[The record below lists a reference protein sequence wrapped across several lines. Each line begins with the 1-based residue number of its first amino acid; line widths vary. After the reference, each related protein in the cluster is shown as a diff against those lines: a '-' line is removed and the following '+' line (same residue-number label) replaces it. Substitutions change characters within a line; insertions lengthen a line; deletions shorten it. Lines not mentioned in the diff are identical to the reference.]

1 MSHAISQ
8 GARRD
13 MHARSS
19 GLKARAGPRYAGD
32 RTLLWAP
39 GDRILCSGRHAYV
52 LREAL
57 RPLGASVFVRFDGR
71 GHAHSLA
78 ETEVVFGL
86 WVAALFLGITVI
98 EGSLHQAVAYIESLN
113 FNEPIFVV
121 IIMVI
126 AATVIDRRRSA
137 LILAHQV
144 RKFAAIGEEQPASRF
159 ISRFAHGAKR
169 RPT

>member
-1 MSHAISQ
+1 MLAIERCF
-8 GARRD
+8 GHLATVFFAAAVMHTFCVKRFAHWARRC
-13 MHARSS
+13 SS
-19 GLKARAGPRYAGD
+19 GSMGEGMLN
-32 RTLLWAP
+32 
-39 GDRILCSGRHAYV
+39 
-52 LREAL
+52 
-57 RPLGASVFVRFDGR
+57 F
-71 GHAHSLA
+71 LA

-113 FNEPIFVV
+113 FKEPVFVV